1 MWCTLNLRTK
11 RWSLRFCDMRVKNIT
26 LRNFRNYSDQTI
38 AFSPTTNIICGNNA
52 NGKTNILEAVYLFG
66 YGKSCR
72 AKSDDEMIL
81 FGSGGAKVTMEF
93 EGGGREFTAVMNL
106 SRDGRKTFTVNNIP
120 VRRLSR
126 LMSYFRAVLFSPD
139 DLTLVKGSPSA
150 RRRFM
155 DAAICRLYP
164 NYFSALSE
172 YQKAASE
179 KNILLKQL
187 KKAGKKSDAYLS
199 VWNEQLAAAS
209 ERIMEY
215 RRSFVSELAGFAA
228 KIQKDIS
235 SEELKASYEP
245 SLRQEDKE
253 SILAFLEE
261 NQRREIEAASM
272 RYGIQRDDISIFIGD
287 RDARLFA
294 SQGQQRTAALAFKI
308 AEADYVFSKT
318 DEYPVLLLDDILS
331 ELDIKRRK
339 YLWERILDKQVMIT
353 CTDTDIFENRHG
365 ARLFTVSNGTVTAAG
380 ENGSD

>member
-1 MWCTLNLRTK
+1 
-11 RWSLRFCDMRVKNIT
+11 MRVKNLT
-26 LRNFRNYSDQTI
+26 LRNFRNYREQSI
-38 AFSPTTNIICGNNA
+38 SFSPATNIICGNNA
-52 NGKTNILEAVYLFG
+52 NGKTNILEAIYIFG

-72 AKSDDEMIL
+72 AKSDDEMIR
-81 FGSGGAKVTMEF
+81 FGCGSSWVTMEF
-93 EGGGREFTAVMNL
+93 ESGGREFTAVMNL
-106 SRDGRKTFTVNNIP
+106 SGDGRKSFTVNNIP
-120 VRRLSR
+120 VKRLSR
-126 LMSYFRAVLFSPD
+126 LMSYFHAVLFSPD

-187 KKAGKKSDAYLS
+187 KKAGKKSDEYLS
-199 VWNEQLAAAS
+199 VWNEQLAASA

-235 SEELKASYEP
+235 SEELKTAYEP
-245 SLRQEDKE
+245 SLKQDDKE

-272 RYGIQRDDISIFIGD
+272 RYGIQRDDISIFISD

-318 DEYPVLLLDDILS
+318 EEYPVLLLDDILS
-331 ELDIKRRK
+331 ELDIERRK

-353 CTDTDIFENRHG
+353 CTDTDIFENRRG
-365 ARLFTVSNGTVTAAG
+365 AKLFTVNSGTVTVSG
-380 ENGSD
+380 P